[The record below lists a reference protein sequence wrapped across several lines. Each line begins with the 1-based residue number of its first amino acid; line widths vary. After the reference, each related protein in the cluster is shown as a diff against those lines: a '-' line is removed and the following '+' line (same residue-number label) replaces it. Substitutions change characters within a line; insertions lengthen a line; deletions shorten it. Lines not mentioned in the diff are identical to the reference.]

1 MQKIRVAVVGG
12 GRTGTPLID
21 DLLRRPFVELVGVAD
36 VDTDSPG
43 SVLARDNGVFV
54 TSDFEE
60 LASMGDGVDIII
72 EVSGDPEVKPKL
84 KNAFVVQGNRTTII
98 MQDIVARLIM
108 SIVADSDVLLE
119 SVHPEDRGIG

>member
-72 EVSGDPEVKPKL
+72 EVSGDPVVKPKL